1 MFHEDYESYKY
12 VCELNSG
19 YSAGACKDAESEQ
32 HSMYN
37 IYYYI
42 YSIIYINESTAGTD
56 ASVHGGVTESYNY
69 IAILACSFDD
79 DDRRDCC

>member
-1 MFHEDYESYKY
+1 
-12 VCELNSG
+12 
-19 YSAGACKDAESEQ
+19 
-32 HSMYN
+32 MYN

-56 ASVHGGVTESYNY
+56 ASVHRGVTESD